1 MKPGRN
7 RWSILIAI
15 VLMLTLGGMARA
27 SGARVFAANCAVC
40 HQSNGQGVQGTYPS
54 LAGTVGNYVH
64 TQAGRAYLVQV
75 VSFGMNGAIVSHGAQ
90 YNGFMQPWTQLSDAD
105 IAAVLNYILTSFNP
119 KILPADFKPYT
130 AAEVKHLRATHL
142 SFDQVR
148 AERDAIVTPA
158 GAGAG
163 ASALSAMKA
172 H

>member
-15 VLMLTLGGMARA
+15 LLMLPLGGTARA
-27 SGARVFAANCAVC
+27 SGASVFAANCAVC
-40 HQSNGQGVQGTYPS
+40 HQNNGRGVPETYPS
-54 LAGTVGNYVH
+54 LAGTVGNYVR

-75 VSFGMNGAIVSHGAQ
+75 VSFGMTGTIESDGTE
-90 YNGFMQPWTQLSDAD
+90 YNGLMQPWTQLSDAD
-105 IAAVLNYILTSFNP
+105 VAAVLNYILTTFNP

-148 AERDAIVTPA
+148 AERETIVKPA
-158 GAGAG
+158 GVA
-163 ASALSAMKA
+163 ASAPSAMKA

>member
-15 VLMLTLGGMARA
+15 LLMLPLGGKARA
-27 SGARVFAANCAVC
+27 SGASVFAANCAVC
-40 HQSNGQGVQGTYPS
+40 HQSNGKGVPETYPS

-75 VSFGMNGAIVSHGAQ
+75 VSFGMTGTIVSDGAE
-90 YNGFMQPWTQLSDAD
+90 YNGLMQPWTQLSDAD
-105 IAAVLNYILTSFNP
+105 IAAVLNYVLASFNA

-130 AAEVKHLRATHL
+130 AAEVKHLRATRL
-142 SFDQVR
+142 SFEQVH
-148 AERDAIVTPA
+148 AERDAIMRPA
-158 GAGAG
+158 GVAV
-163 ASALSAMKA
+163 SAPSAMKA